1 MDTIVRFAPSPTG
14 QVHIGN
20 IRTAIFNWL
29 FARHTKGKFL
39 LRVEDTDLE
48 RSTQHAID
56 VLIECMN
63 WLGLDYDDKDNV
75 MYQSK
80 QAAKHLE
87 AAAFLEK
94 NGFAYRLPSKDGE
107 KTPLAFRFPW
117 NADNM
122 PAVRNAGEARIDL
135 HVDSPLTIDTAGVT
149 FSQLTKKGD
158 GLARQA
164 CLAGFRQLKLYN
176 EAGSCI
182 FELEKEI
189 DNVISGKASFTFEK
203 CASMTFLRREIVFN
217 DIIKGELAKPI
228 DSMKDLLIVRSDDTP
243 VFHLANVCDD
253 ITQKVTHIIRG
264 DDHVENTYRH
274 IFLFSALNY
283 PVPAYAHLPMI
294 VNASGKPYSKRDGDA
309 FVGDFK
315 EKGYLPEALFNY
327 LALLGWSPGDDRE
340 KLSVKELIELFT
352 LERVKSAP
360 AQFDINKLFNVN
372 GLYIT
377 DMPLDQF
384 VELAWEVAGTQEWA
398 RNADK
403 GFFRKVAELLKS
415 RTKLSIAVKEWGYFF
430 TDDIQY
436 DMKAAK
442 KALAKDDI
450 RVALEALKNA
460 FASGAGEFSQSHVET
475 AIREAEKTAG
485 MQEGKLNQPLRIA
498 VTGCAV
504 GAGIYETILLL
515 GREKSLKRL
524 VSSLELKFTE

>member
-1 MDTIVRFAPSPTG
+1 METIVRFAPSPTG

-39 LRVEDTDLE
+39 LRIEDTDLE

-56 VLIECMN
+56 VLMECMK
-63 WLGLDYDDKDNV
+63 WLGLDYDGEI

-80 QAAKHLE
+80 QASKHLE
-87 AAAFLEK
+87 AAALLEK

-122 PAVRNAGEARIDL
+122 PAVREAGEARLDL
-135 HVDSPLTIDTAGVT
+135 HPDTPVTIDMTGIT
-149 FSQLTKKGD
+149 FAQLTKKGD
-158 GLARQA
+158 GVKRQA
-164 CLAGFRQLKLYN
+164 CLAGFRQMKLYN
-176 EAGSCI
+176 ETGSCI

-189 DNVISGKASFTFEK
+189 DNVISGKTSFTFEK
-203 CASMTFLRREIVFN
+203 CSGITFLRREVVFT

-253 ITQKVTHIIRG
+253 ITQNITHIIRG

-315 EKGYLPEALFNY
+315 EKGYLADALFNY

-340 KLSVKELIELFT
+340 KLSIKELIELFT

-384 VELAWEVAGTQEWA
+384 VDNAWQIVESLDWA
-398 RNADK
+398 KNADK
-403 GFFRKVAELLKS
+403 GFFRKVAELLQT
-415 RTKLSIAVKEWGYFF
+415 RTKLITAVREWSYFF

-442 KALAKDDI
+442 KLLGKDDI
-450 RVALEALKNA
+450 RSALAALKDI
-460 FASGAGEFSQSHVET
+460 FAANSNSEFSQSYIET
-475 AIREAEKTAG
+475 SIRDAEKAAAL
-485 MQEGKLNQPLRIA
+485 QEGKLNQPLRIA
-498 VTGCAV
+498 VTGCSV

-515 GREKSLKRL
+515 GRDKTLKRL
-524 VSSLELKFTE
+524 TGSLELKFTE